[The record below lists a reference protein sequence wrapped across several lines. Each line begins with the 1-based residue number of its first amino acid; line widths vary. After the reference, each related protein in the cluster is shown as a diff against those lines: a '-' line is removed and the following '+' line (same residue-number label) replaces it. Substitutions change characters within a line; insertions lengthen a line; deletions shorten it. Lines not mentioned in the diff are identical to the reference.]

1 MKYLKL
7 FLLICFFG
15 LSLSGLYAQDTT
27 SDSLDYK
34 PRIVGLPV
42 VFYSPE
48 TRLGLG
54 AAGFFSFKTD
64 KTDSLLRPSQINLG
78 FAYTFEKQILSYA
91 SFDMWA
97 FNNRLSIDGELGYYR
112 FFYNFWGVGEE
123 SRELE
128 VFSVNFPRIRFEG
141 FWELYNGFYAGPK
154 FTYDNFDIVDR
165 EEGGRLTQNE
175 YPGSSGG
182 AISGLGGVVKYDT
195 RNNNFYPSKGY
206 YILGSYERFSKA
218 IGSDFNYDLT
228 WINAIKYFDLGAD
241 RVIAANIYGRFMQGN
256 VPFFHLSQVG
266 GNSRMR
272 GYYEGYHRDKQML
285 GWQVEY
291 RTPVYWRFGL
301 VGFVGN
307 AVVGETIN
315 SLKIQNML
323 TTTGAGLRF
332 KLDTERKINLR
343 LDFGISS
350 DRTTGFYLT
359 IAEAF

>member
-1 MKYLKL
+1 M
-7 FLLICFFG
+7 
-15 LSLSGLYAQDTT
+15 A
-27 SDSLDYK
+27 
-34 PRIVGLPV
+34 
-42 VFYSPE
+42 
-48 TRLGLG
+48 
-54 AAGFFSFKTD
+54 
-64 KTDSLLRPSQINLG
+64 
-78 FAYTFEKQILSYA
+78 
-91 SFDMWA
+91 
-97 FNNRLSIDGELGYYR
+97 
-112 FFYNFWGVGEE
+112 
-123 SRELE
+123 
-128 VFSVNFPRIRFEG
+128 
-141 FWELYNGFYAGPK
+141 
-154 FTYDNFDIVDR
+154 
-165 EEGGRLTQNE
+165 QNE

-206 YILGSYERFSKA
+206 YILGSYERFSSA
-218 IGSDFNYDLT
+218 IGSDFNYNLT

-315 SLKIQNML
+315 SLKMQNML
-323 TTTGAGLRF
+323 TTAGAGLRF
-332 KLDTERKINLR
+332 KLDMERKINLR